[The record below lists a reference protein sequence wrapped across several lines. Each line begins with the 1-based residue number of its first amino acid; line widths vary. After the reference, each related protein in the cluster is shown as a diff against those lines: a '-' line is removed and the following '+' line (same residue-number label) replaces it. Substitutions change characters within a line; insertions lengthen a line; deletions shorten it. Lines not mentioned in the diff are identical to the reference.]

1 MLLARAI
8 NSMDKTLGTAM
19 LNRLIA
25 DWMAPMDSSGIILNT
40 DFCNLGLSRPAVT
53 EQAKLAISTSKKFCQ
68 KKPQRIK
75 PSNTWLAYIASLVE
89 KFFSKLPLKMFPKI
103 RPAEL
108 RIINTAMD

>member
-1 MLLARAI
+1 
-8 NSMDKTLGTAM
+8 MDKTLGTAM

-25 DWMAPMDSSGIILNT
+25 DWIAPMDSSGIRLNT
-40 DFCNLGLSRPAVT
+40 DFCNLGLSRPTVT
-53 EQAKLAISTSKKFCQ
+53 EQAKLAIRISKKFCQ

>member
-8 NSMDKTLGTAM
+8 NSIDKTLGTAM

-40 DFCNLGLSRPAVT
+40 DFCNLGLSKPTVT
-53 EQAKLAISTSKKFCQ
+53 EQAKLAISISKKFCQ

-75 PSNTWLAYIASLVE
+75 PSHTWLLYIANLVE
-89 KFFSKLPLKMFPKI
+89 SFFSKLPLKMFPKI
-103 RPAEL
+103 RPEEL

>member
-8 NSMDKTLGTAM
+8 NSIDKTLGTAM

-25 DWMAPMDSSGIILNT
+25 DWMAPIASSGIILNT
-40 DFCNLGLSRPAVT
+40 DFCNLGLSRPTVT
-53 EQAKLAISTSKKFCQ
+53 EQAKLAISISKKFCQ

-75 PSNTWLAYIASLVE
+75 PSHTWLLYIANLVE
-89 KFFSKLPLKMFPKI
+89 SFFSKLPLKMFPKI
-103 RPAEL
+103 RPEEL